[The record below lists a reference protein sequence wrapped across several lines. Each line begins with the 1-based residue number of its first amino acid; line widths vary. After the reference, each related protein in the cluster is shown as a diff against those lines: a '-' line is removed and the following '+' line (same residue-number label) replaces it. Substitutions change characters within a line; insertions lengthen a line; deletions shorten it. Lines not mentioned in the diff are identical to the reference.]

1 MKEIHTKCRDTPN
14 LDCSKKALKKINFNA
29 DKILKCV
36 DNSFEGGDKDNSTD
50 NSILRQESL
59 YRKNGPFVFPAL
71 VINNQTYRGSIVP
84 EYVFEAICKGFQHL
98 PEECGGFQ
106 DGRFDTDGIGIFTI
120 IIIVISV
127 LLCNIGLLVCYR
139 NYHRKEM
146 QQEIRMTANTAVSQ
160 YFAVANFDKDDS
172 LRRPNV

>member
-14 LDCSKKALKKINFNA
+14 LDCSEKALKKINF
-29 DKILKCV
+29 DVKKIKKCV
-36 DNSFEGGDKDNSTD
+36 DNSFVGGDKDSSTD
-50 NSILRQESL
+50 NSILRQESMH
-59 YRKNGPFVFPAL
+59 RKNGPFVFPAL

-84 EYVFEAICKGFQHL
+84 EYVFEAICKGFKNL